1 MKFSSSG
8 TGSSPT
14 TRNSRP
20 HDLNHTTTLISPND
34 NDDDDD
40 TDHLLATI
48 PLLNIGL
55 NRSSYYTTENYIST
69 FSNPLYT
76 GYPAKYDI
84 EVQLGSEMRLKDF
97 LASIPSFSDF
107 SEQQLLLLE
116 RRASISKYQPDE
128 IIFYQQTKGDA
139 FYIIHSG
146 AVDIYIQDDLTLLP
160 SDLGSRVNHLTE
172 GCYFGERALMTLEPR
187 AATVKSSSTSHQ
199 STTVC
204 LVFSRQTF
212 EDAISGSNALLGND
226 INDSIDWSKDHETRS
241 LYRHIEKIL
250 KIEKMTEITIKIRRV
265 LYELT
270 TAFTPELSADE
281 VIARMVMTIKI
292 ALKGD
297 RVGLFVLSEDRKS
310 MVLKVSERSK
320 GIRLPIKG
328 LAGSVIESNQPM
340 NIPDAYKDER
350 FDNTM
355 DRRTGYRTRQVL
367 GVPVR
372 HPLTGETIG
381 LLQVN
386 NRLDGSHDE
395 FTNEE
400 QGFLEIAAEQL
411 SELLYGRADV
421 FLNAGTNNSTEH
433 TSANDASVAIVN
445 SSDVMT
451 PFQVEL
457 ISFNFFYEEY
467 VDPSVK
473 YLELVVSLHLGVSQL
488 CHSRSVIVEIPTPGS
503 STSPDGK
510 STTSKRRKS
519 LVATSGEMSLNLR
532 NRLIF
537 NIATRDLPRA
547 ARILYRVGGS
557 KKKKGPYDPIGWAAA
572 PIYDFKGRM
581 DCQLSVN
588 LFQGDNNVPI
598 NTTLTNTHHDRSPS
612 LSAVLCA
619 DLILNANTT
628 PSPHHHT
635 ATSPR
640 LITVIHSMPK
650 TTQTIQGA
658 VEQFTESSMNE
669 LERILLLSFNPLS
682 TQLLTSE
689 DKEFL
694 WSLRYNILDRSELL
708 AAFLMCVQWQNVE
721 HVHEVYELL
730 DLWEPPLPQQ
740 ALQLLDRRFMDPKI
754 RAYAVHCLEELDD
767 DELALYMLQLCQQL
781 KFENHADSALS
792 RFLLR
797 RSLANKRL
805 IGHMFF
811 WQLQSEA
818 QNIDVRQ
825 RFITLLQVT
834 LPLSVPHSRSLSV
847 FLCLSLYPLSLSLSL
862 SSTSLCLSLSLSLC
876 VFVCLS
882 LASLWP
888 LSLSLCISPSHR
900 P

>member
-1 MKFSSSG
+1 MKSSRGQSE
-8 TGSSPT
+8 SS
-14 TRNSRP
+14 
-20 HDLNHTTTLISPND
+20 I
-34 NDDDDD
+34 DDYDDK
-40 TDHLLATI
+40 LLSI
-48 PLLNIGL
+48 PLLNIGI
-55 NRSSYYTTENYIST
+55 NRNKYYKSENNISSFI
-69 FSNPLYT
+69 NPLYT
-76 GYPAKYDI
+76 GQPAKFDI

-116 RRASISKYQPDE
+116 RRASINKYQTNE
-128 IIFYQQTKGDA
+128 VIFYQGQKGDA
-139 FYIIHSG
+139 FYVIHTG
-146 AVDIYIQDDLTLLP
+146 AVDICIQEDLSLIPLG
-160 SDLGSRVNHLTE
+160 DLGSVVNRLTE
-172 GCYFGERALMTLEPR
+172 GCYFGERALMTSEPR
-187 AATVKSSSTSHQ
+187 AATVRANQNTI
-199 STTVC
+199 C

-226 INDSIDWSKDHETRS
+226 INDNIDWSKDHETRS
-241 LYRHIEKIL
+241 LYRHIEKIT
-250 KIEKMTEITIKIRRV
+250 KIERMDTSIKTRRV

-281 VIARMVMTIKI
+281 VIARMVMTIKV

-328 LAGSVIESNQPM
+328 LAGAVIESNLPM

-350 FDNTM
+350 FDSTM

-372 HPLTGETIG
+372 HPLTSDTIG

-386 NRLDGSHDE
+386 NRVDGSHDE

-400 QGFLEIAAEQL
+400 QGFLELAAEQL

-421 FLNAGTNNSTEH
+421 FLNTGSTLNSTE
-433 TSANDASVAIVN
+433 NDVSIAVVN

-457 ISFNFFYEEY
+457 ISFNFYFEESI
-467 VDPSVK
+467 DPSYK
-473 YLELVVSLHLGVSQL
+473 YFEIIVSLHLGVSQL
-488 CHSRSVIVEIPTPGS
+488 CHPRSVIVEIPLPEG
-503 STSPDGK
+503 GG
-510 STTSKRRKS
+510 KRRKS
-519 LVATSGEMSLNLR
+519 IVANSGEMSLNLR

-547 ARILYRVGGS
+547 GRILFRIGGS
-557 KKKKGPYDPIGWAAA
+557 KKKKGPFEPIGWAAA
-572 PIYDFKGRM
+572 PIFDFKGRM
-581 DCQLSVN
+581 DCQVSVN
-588 LFQGDNNVPI
+588 LFNGDNDVPI
-598 NTTLTNTHHDRSPS
+598 NTTLSNTHNDRSPS

-619 DLILNANTT
+619 DLILSSNPST
-628 PSPHHHT
+628 P
-635 ATSPR
+635 R
-640 LITVIHSMPK
+640 ITVIHSMPQNSK
-650 TTQTIQGA
+650 AIQGA
-658 VEQFTESSMNE
+658 VEQFTESSMME
-669 LERILLLSFNPLS
+669 LERILLLSFNPMS
-682 TQLLTSE
+682 TQLLTSD

-694 WSLRYNILDRSELL
+694 WSLRYNILERPELL
-708 AAFLMCVQWQNVE
+708 AAFLMCVQWQNAE
-721 HVHEVYELL
+721 HVQEVYELL
-730 DLWEPPLPQQ
+730 DLWEPPLPAQ
-740 ALQLLDRRFMDPKI
+740 ALQLLDRRFMDPKV
-754 RAYAVHCLEELDD
+754 RAFAVHCLEELTD

-805 IGHMFF
+805 IGHIFF

-825 RFITLLQVT
+825 RFITLLQV
-834 LPLSVPHSRSLSV
+834 SIIIINI
-847 FLCLSLYPLSLSLSL
+847 YY
-862 SSTSLCLSLSLSLC
+862 
-876 VFVCLS
+876 
-882 LASLWP
+882 
-888 LSLSLCISPSHR
+888 
-900 P
+900 

>member
-1 MKFSSSG
+1 MED
-8 TGSSPT
+8 TSP
-14 TRNSRP
+14 
-20 HDLNHTTTLISPND
+20 
-34 NDDDDD
+34 
-40 TDHLLATI
+40 
-48 PLLNIGL
+48 
-55 NRSSYYTTENYIST
+55 
-69 FSNPLYT
+69 
-76 GYPAKYDI
+76 
-84 EVQLGSEMRLKDF
+84 
-97 LASIPSFSDF
+97 
-107 SEQQLLLLE
+107 
-116 RRASISKYQPDE
+116 
-128 IIFYQQTKGDA
+128 
-139 FYIIHSG
+139 
-146 AVDIYIQDDLTLLP
+146 
-160 SDLGSRVNHLTE
+160 
-172 GCYFGERALMTLEPR
+172 
-187 AATVKSSSTSHQ
+187 
-199 STTVC
+199 
-204 LVFSRQTF
+204 
-212 EDAISGSNALLGND
+212 
-226 INDSIDWSKDHETRS
+226 
-241 LYRHIEKIL
+241 
-250 KIEKMTEITIKIRRV
+250 KIRRI

-281 VIARMVMTIKI
+281 VIARMVMTIKV
-292 ALKGD
+292 ALKAD

-372 HPLTGETIG
+372 HPLTSETIG

-395 FTNEE
+395 FTSEE
-400 QGFLEIAAEQL
+400 QGFLELAAEQL

-421 FLNAGTNNSTEH
+421 FLNAGTANSTSE
-433 TSANDASVAIVN
+433 SADVGVAIVN

-457 ISFNFFYEEY
+457 ISFNFFFEEEY

-488 CHSRSVIVEIPTPGS
+488 CHSRAVIVEIPIPGS
-503 STSPDGK
+503 GTSDGK
-510 STTSKRRKS
+510 VAKRRKS
-519 LVATSGEMSLNLR
+519 IVANCGEMSLNLR

-557 KKKKGPYDPIGWAAA
+557 KKKKGPFEPIGWAAA
-572 PIYDFKGRM
+572 PIFDFKGRM

-588 LFQGDNNVPI
+588 LFHGDNNVPI
-598 NTTLTNTHHDRSPS
+598 NTTLSNFHNDRSPS

-619 DLILNANTT
+619 DLILNPHPNT
-628 PSPHHHT
+628 
-635 ATSPR
+635 PR
-640 LITVIHSMPK
+640 ITVIHSMPK
-650 TTQTIQGA
+650 TTTTIQGA

-730 DLWEPPLPQQ
+730 DLWEPPLPAQ
-740 ALQLLDRRFMDPKI
+740 ALQLLDRRFMDPKV
-754 RAYAVHCLEELDD
+754 RAFAVHCLEELED

-792 RFLLR
+792 RLLLR

-818 QNIDVRQ
+818 QNVDVRQ
-825 RFITLLQVT
+825 RFVTLLQVIRP
-834 LPLSVPHSRSLSV
+834 LCLCLSVCLS
-847 FLCLSLYPLSLSLSL
+847 LCLSLSPSLSLSLSL
-862 SSTSLCLSLSLSLC
+862 VPTRQLTLIVIIDLHSP
-876 VFVCLS
+876 
-882 LASLWP
+882 LWP
-888 LSLSLCISPSHR
+888 SSH
-900 P
+900 